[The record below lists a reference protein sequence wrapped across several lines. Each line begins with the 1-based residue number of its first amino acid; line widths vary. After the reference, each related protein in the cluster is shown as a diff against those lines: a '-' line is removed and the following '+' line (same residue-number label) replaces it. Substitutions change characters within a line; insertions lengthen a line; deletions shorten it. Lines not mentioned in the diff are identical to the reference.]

1 MVKLQRL
8 NCVVSFINMT
18 QPLILV
24 TNDDG
29 IASLGLWAAVEAL
42 LPLGELLV
50 VAPDRQWSGAGRAML
65 HTVTGRVTEAGRE
78 INGRRVTAYAVDA
91 TPAQA
96 VIHGLTEFAPRRPSL
111 VVSGINSGENISTE
125 VSVSGTV
132 GAALEAAAHGIP
144 ALAVSLAMPQ
154 HFYLTEGENPAV
166 DYTTAAAST
175 QHFGRLLLQKTLPYT
190 VDVLNV
196 NVPWKAKP
204 GTPWRLTRLSRQRYF
219 LPLAPDRDNGHGRPG
234 FKLLDDPAQ
243 AEPDSDVW
251 ALRIEKVISVT
262 PISLDMTSQA
272 DFGALEERLRAT

>member
-1 MVKLQRL
+1 
-8 NCVVSFINMT
+8 MT

-29 IASLGLWAAVEAL
+29 IASQGLWAAVEAL
-42 LPLGELLV
+42 LPLGEVLV
-50 VAPDRQWSGAGRAML
+50 VAPDRQWSGAGRAIL

-91 TPAQA
+91 TPALS
-96 VIHGLTEFAPRRPSL
+96 VIHGLMEFASRRPSL

-125 VSVSGTV
+125 ISVSGTV

-144 ALAVSLAMPQ
+144 ALAVSLAMPP
-154 HFYLTEGENPAV
+154 HLYLTEGEDQAI
-166 DYTTAAAST
+166 DYPTAAAST
-175 QHFGRLLLQKTLPYT
+175 QHFGRLLLQNALPYA

-219 LPLAPDRDNGHGRPG
+219 LPLAPDRDNGQGRPG
-234 FKLLDDPAQ
+234 YQLLDDLTQ
-243 AEPDSDVW
+243 VEPDSDVW
-251 ALRIEKVISVT
+251 AIKVEKVISVT
-262 PISLDMTSQA
+262 PISLDMTSPA